1 MPKRQ
6 RARGVYSTIMHT
18 TLSDT
23 SSSLA
28 LPAIGRPGFGRMVIV
43 IATWNLVGSI
53 AALLFDATLQPPG
66 AGALVA
72 EDFIHALIYANCI
85 GTGVAILVILGAP
98 RLSRLPFPADWAALT
113 IAGLLVSVA
122 GTVVAASILMAFGLF
137 PRDLEWLAPHRMGLG
152 LLLGVLFAFGL
163 YAVRSI
169 RMRLDAV
176 TRILRAREFE
186 EMRARQLA
194 AEASLSS
201 LESRIRPHF
210 LFNTL
215 NSISA
220 LISEE
225 PASAERMVER
235 LAALLRFSL
244 DAASTQTIA
253 LGLEL
258 DITTDY
264 LEIEKARYRESLH
277 YSTHVADDLRAL
289 RVPPF
294 ALQTLVE
301 NSVRHSVASRRAGGR
316 ISIGATRRGPNLA
329 LEVRDDG
336 PGFTERDIAPGHGL
350 HNLRSRLA
358 MLFDGKGEL
367 SVASQPNA
375 TVVTLIMPAWEGSR

>member
-1 MPKRQ
+1 MHMP
-6 RARGVYSTIMHT
+6 
-18 TLSDT
+18 LSGT

-28 LPAIGRPGFGRMVIV
+28 APESGRREFGRLAIV

-53 AALLFDATLQPPG
+53 ASLLFDATFQPPE
-66 AGALVA
+66 AGALVSQH
-72 EDFIHALIYANCI
+72 FIHALIYANCI
-85 GTGVAILVILGAP
+85 GTGVAILVLLGAP

-113 IAGLLVSVA
+113 IAALLVSIA
-122 GTVVAASILMAFGLF
+122 GTVVAASILMAFGWF
-137 PRDLEWLAPHRMGLG
+137 PRDFEWLAPHRMGLG
-152 LLLGVLFAFGL
+152 LLLGVGFALGL
-163 YAVRSI
+163 YGFHSI

-176 TRILRAREFE
+176 TRVLRAREFE

-220 LISEE
+220 LIGEE
-225 PASAERMVER
+225 PASAERMIER

-277 YSTHVADDLRAL
+277 YSAHVEDDLRSL
-289 RVPPF
+289 RVAPF

-301 NSVRHSVASRRAGGR
+301 NSVRHVVASRSAGGR

-358 MLFDGKGEL
+358 MLFDGRGEL
-367 SVASQPNA
+367 SVASRPGT
-375 TVVTLIMPAWEGSR
+375 TVVTLVMPAWGRSR

>member
-1 MPKRQ
+1 MDMP
-6 RARGVYSTIMHT
+6 
-18 TLSDT
+18 LSDT
-23 SSSLA
+23 SSS
-28 LPAIGRPGFGRMVIV
+28 PAVPATARLELRRVVIM
-43 IATWNLVGSI
+43 IATWNVVGSI
-53 AALLFDATLQPPG
+53 VALLFDATFRPPE
-66 AGALVA
+66 AGPLLPQH
-72 EDFIHALIYANCI
+72 FLHAFVYANCI
-85 GTGVAILVILGAP
+85 GTGVAVLVMLGAP
-98 RLSRLPFPADWAALT
+98 RLSRFPFPADWAILT
-113 IAGLLVSVA
+113 IASLLVSFA
-122 GTVVAASILMAFGLF
+122 GTVAAASILMAFGSF
-137 PRDLEWLAPHRMGLG
+137 PRDLDWLAPHRMGLG
-152 LLLGVLFAFGL
+152 LLLGVISAMGL
-163 YAVRSI
+163 YAYHSI
-169 RMRLDAV
+169 RLRLDALRGV
-176 TRILRAREFE
+176 LRAREFE
-186 EMRARQLA
+186 EMRTRQLA

-215 NSISA
+215 NSISS

-225 PASAERMVER
+225 PASAERMIER

-264 LEIEKARYRESLH
+264 LEIEKARYRDSLH
-277 YSTHVADDLRAL
+277 YSAHVEDDLRSV

-301 NSVRHSVASRRAGGR
+301 NSVRHVVASRRAGGR
-316 ISIGATRRGPNLA
+316 ISIGASRRGANLA

-358 MLFDGKGEL
+358 MLFEGGGEL
-367 SVASQPNA
+367 SVACQPGA
-375 TVVTLIMPAWEGSR
+375 TVVTLIMPAWGGSR